1 MKKAGVEIYVVGV
14 GTNLYSLDEI
24 VKVSSFPPEKYLYRV
39 SSLSQFWE
47 IVQLIIK
54 KLRPPGDFNIP
65 TGEGTC

>member
-1 MKKAGVEIYVVGV
+1 MSGVGIYVVGV
-14 GTNLYSLDEI
+14 GTNLYGIDEM

-47 IVQLIIK
+47 IVKLIIK
-54 KLRPPGDFNIP
+54 KVRLPLDFSIP

>member
-1 MKKAGVEIYVVGV
+1 MKKTGVEIYVVGV
-14 GTNLYSLDEI
+14 GTNLYSLDEM

-47 IVQLIIK
+47 IVKLIFK
-54 KLRPPGDFNIP
+54 KVRLTLDFNIP